1 MANDVRVR
9 FKSHL
14 PGGGFDSSGGAK
26 QGKTRVVG
34 AVTVTSY
41 VKAGEGLSAID
52 IGLTTI
58 DCINLRV
65 SDSTGDQN
73 GQSER
78 VVRYDK
84 SVGQFYLLNHLRTGE
99 DVPYANAAT
108 ETLEFDALGD
118 GAGDVE
124 LT

>member
-34 AVTVTSY
+34 SVTVTSY
-41 VKAGEGLSAID
+41 VQHGENLSAID
-52 IGLTTI
+52 LGLTTI
-58 DCINLRV
+58 DAISLRV
-65 SDSTGDQN
+65 SDSTGDVE
-73 GQSER
+73 GQSR
-78 VVRYDK
+78 RDVNYDK
-84 SVGQFYLLNHLRTGE
+84 SVGQFYLSNRNRAGASAAYL
-99 DVPYANAAT
+99 AAAT

-118 GAGDVE
+118 SAGDVE